1 MVLCIPSYMRN
12 TKLHIIK
19 RFAFFLIMEVG
30 LLLLYGARSNQIPC
44 SLLNWNAYFGS
55 LYMSGLHHHCQFS
68 PRIYGF
74 LKLFPFLF
82 VYILCLLL
90 YWNDKYYSV
99 CDFLS
104 IDYVRPGPSVYIYHW
119 IGEMPRWCISLSEF
133 FYLIFFLGK
142 INNWIWKRDIMEIRH
157 P

>member
-1 MVLCIPSYMRN
+1 MKPPKKPKFEVPSEVDLKRDWRYACMVLCIPSYMRN

-90 YWNDKYYSV
+90 YWNDKIIV
-99 CDFLS
+99 FV
-104 IDYVRPGPSVYIYHW
+104 IFWV
-119 IGEMPRWCISLSEF
+119 
-133 FYLIFFLGK
+133 LI
-142 INNWIWKRDIMEIRH
+142 M
-157 P
+157 